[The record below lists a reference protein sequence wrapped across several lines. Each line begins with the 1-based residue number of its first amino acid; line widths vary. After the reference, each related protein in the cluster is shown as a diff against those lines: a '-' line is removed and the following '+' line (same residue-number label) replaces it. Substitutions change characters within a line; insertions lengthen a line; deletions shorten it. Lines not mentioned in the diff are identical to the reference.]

1 MKTKQYSLWERF
13 TLPSPAFFNRVKG
26 FGVAL
31 VALSA
36 SLIKLNI
43 VPETITTVMATAGAV
58 MGLVAQFSVD
68 TAKAELIK

>member
-26 FGVAL
+26 CGIAL
-31 VALSA
+31 VSLSA
-36 SLIKLNI
+36 GLIKLNI
-43 VPETITTVMATAGAV
+43 LPETITTIMATAGAV

-68 TAKAELIK
+68 TAKVGVIK